1 MRSPTSSKK
10 ARTTTAASAGQSLA
24 RQSHPWAAQ
33 IDGSGSPTGV
43 QAAAAA
49 ESRQRRTAVST
60 QSPYDIGSLGST
72 CVRH

>member
-1 MRSPTSSKK
+1 MRSPTSSTKV
-10 ARTTTAASAGQSLA
+10 RTTTAASAGQSLTC
-24 RQSHPWAAQ
+24 QSHPWAAQ

-49 ESRQRRTAVST
+49 ESLQRRTAVST
-60 QSPYDIGSLGST
+60 QSRYGIGSPGST